1 MQKVRYYIQDFW
13 LALTA
18 CMIAGSGSIS
28 PVIDL
33 LFHLSL
39 TVLFTIATSSI
50 LSLRGWFPDV
60 HASLLSHYSNHIS
73 FQLEYFLCTDIASI
87 QGYHLLRITYSKVF
101 CVAMFPVG
109 LILFRSPLL

>member
-1 MQKVRYYIQDFW
+1 
-13 LALTA
+13 
-18 CMIAGSGSIS
+18 MIADSGSIS

-39 TVLFTIATSSI
+39 TVLFTIATLSI

-60 HASLLSHYSNHIS
+60 HASFLSHYFLFYVIVIGVSHID
-73 FQLEYFLCTDIASI
+73 TDIVSI

-101 CVAMFPVG
+101 CVTIITSRLNPISFATTLGVTVVF
-109 LILFRSPLL
+109 LSCSY

>member
-1 MQKVRYYIQDFW
+1 MQKVRYHIQLIW

-18 CMIAGSGSIS
+18 CMIADSGSIS

-50 LSLRGWFPDV
+50 LSLRGWYPDF
-60 HASLLSHYSNHIS
+60 HASYLSHYCYYIFYMRVNII
-73 FQLEYFLCTDIASI
+73 YYI

-101 CVAMFPVG
+101 C
-109 LILFRSPLL
+109 FRFL